1 LIKIDVN
8 SIHYRQDAVE
18 NLIDDEKLMFQIQ
31 TILLHFTDVERKKK
45 QTKDLMN
52 ILSLLSGIILAC
64 IQENPCRTVVAAE
77 KRITM
82 VNQLRRILDILPTLQ
97 QALEQSTC
105 DLLKNLCSVLTDQR
119 FQAILDILNSQLT
132 IEQTISSNGFLGTKI
147 RRIFAIRVNYQY
159 NRN

>member
-1 LIKIDVN
+1 MLNV
-8 SIHYRQDAVE
+8 R
-18 NLIDDEKLMFQIQ
+18 
-31 TILLHFTDVERKKK
+31 KK
-45 QTKDLMN
+45 QTKDLTN
-52 ILSLLSGIILAC
+52 ILFILSGIILAC

-82 VNQLRRILDILPTLQ
+82 VNQFRRILDILPTLQ

-147 RRIFAIRVNYQY
+147 RRIFAIRVNY
-159 NRN
+159 